1 MRDRRDCGTER
12 VAQQRCPSPCAAR
25 PGSALRETRYRGW
38 TARVTGPFRGKGLFR
53 SGRPR
58 SAAPLSAGT
67 ALLCALPV
75 AALAF
80 GCRQDMHDQPKYEPY
95 EKSEFFADGRA
106 MRPPVEG
113 TVARGQLR
121 DDTRLHAG
129 KEGAA
134 FVAAIP
140 IPVDEKLVR
149 RGQERFGIYCTPCHG
164 ERGMGNG
171 MIVQRGYRTPAS
183 FHEDRL
189 RAQPDG
195 YYFDV
200 MTNGFG
206 VMPDYA
212 SQVTVKDRW
221 AIVAYIRALQ
231 VSQNATLDDV
241 PPAERSR
248 LAGAG
253 MPAAPTPAPPAGH
266 P

>member
-1 MRDRRDCGTER
+1 MRRLREWPKGGTEQ
-12 VAQQRCPSPCAAR
+12 VAQQICPCAAR
-25 PGSALRETRYRGW
+25 SGSALRETRYRGW

-58 SAAPLSAGT
+58 LAAPLGT
-67 ALLCALPV
+67 SLV
-75 AALAF
+75 AIVAVLAF

-121 DDTRLHAG
+121 DDPRLYAG
-129 KEGAA
+129 KEGTA

-140 IPVDEKLVR
+140 LPVDEKLVR

-171 MIVQRGYRTPAS
+171 IVVQRGYRTPAS
-183 FHEDRL
+183 FHEERL

-212 SQVTVKDRW
+212 SQVPVKDRW

-231 VSQNATLDDV
+231 ISQNATLDDV
-241 PPAERSR
+241 PPAERPR
-248 LAGAG
+248 LTAAGAST
-253 MPAAPTPAPPAGH
+253 APTPAPSAGQH